1 MKNTIF
7 TGMASAIVTPMKADL
22 SVDYEALGRFI
33 DFQIKNGINAIVA
46 VGTTGESATLE
57 PEEQKEVIRF
67 TVERVNKRVPVIAG
81 VGTNNT
87 AHVLDNVK
95 NACEVGADAL
105 LVVTIAG
112 YDFVEHNRKPLE
124 VPAFLAIR
132 DALMRAPEP
141 VTLVAIGPLTN
152 IALLLSQCPE
162 CKPHIRRL
170 VIMGGSAGRGNCTP
184 NAEFNIAADPEAAA
198 CVFRS
203 GIEIVMCG
211 LDVTN
216 QAILTPDYLATLPE
230 LNRTGKMLHALF
242 SHYRSGS
249 MQSGLR
255 MHDLCAIAWLVR
267 PDLFTLKPCFVAVET
282 QGEFTSGTTVVDI
295 DGCLG
300 KPANVQVALDLNVTG
315 FQQWVAEVLALV
327 P

>member
-1 MKNTIF
+1 
-7 TGMASAIVTPMKADL
+7 
-22 SVDYEALGRFI
+22 
-33 DFQIKNGINAIVA
+33 
-46 VGTTGESATLE
+46 
-57 PEEQKEVIRF
+57 
-67 TVERVNKRVPVIAG
+67 
-81 VGTNNT
+81 
-87 AHVLDNVK
+87 
-95 NACEVGADAL
+95 
-105 LVVTIAG
+105 
-112 YDFVEHNRKPLE
+112 
-124 VPAFLAIR
+124 
-132 DALMRAPEP
+132 MRAPEP

-249 MQSGLR
+249 MQSGLANAR
-255 MHDLCAIAWLVR
+255 SLRHRLAGAPGLVHSQTVFCGSGNSGRIYLRHD
-267 PDLFTLKPCFVAVET
+267 
-282 QGEFTSGTTVVDI
+282 GG
-295 DGCLG
+295 
-300 KPANVQVALDLNVTG
+300 
-315 FQQWVAEVLALV
+315 
-327 P
+327 